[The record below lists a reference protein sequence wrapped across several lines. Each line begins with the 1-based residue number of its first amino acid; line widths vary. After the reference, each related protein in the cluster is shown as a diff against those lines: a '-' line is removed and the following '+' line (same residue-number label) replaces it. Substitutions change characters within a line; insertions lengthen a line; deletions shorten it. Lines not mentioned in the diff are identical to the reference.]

1 MPDPADPDPAQPDPV
16 QPAPVLPDPGSLAG
30 TRAVVTGA
38 AGGIGA
44 AVTALLRA
52 HGASV
57 DAWDLVDD
65 KDIRRV
71 DVTDR
76 QVVGDAWQAATQAG
90 PVDIVVSAAGV
101 MSDDWDTCMAVNAGG
116 VRNLLDVALDDLT
129 ARRSGSVVVVSSNAG
144 ATPRSGLA
152 AYAASKAAATSY
164 ARSLGLRVAP
174 HGVRVNIV
182 SPGSTDT
189 PMLRGMWTDD
199 SDRERVLAGEP
210 DAYRLGIPLGRI
222 ASPEDVASTVL
233 FLASSAARHITMHD
247 LRVDGGATLDM

>member
-1 MPDPADPDPAQPDPV
+1 MPDSALPDPALPDPV
-16 QPAPVLPDPGSLAG
+16 LLQPGSLAG

-52 HGASV
+52 HGSSV
-57 DAWDLVDD
+57 DAWDLVHDSG
-65 KDIRRV
+65 IRRV

-76 QVVGDAWQAATQAG
+76 QAVGEAWRAATQTG
-90 PVDIVVSAAGV
+90 PVDIVISAAGV

-116 VRNLLDVALDDLT
+116 VRNLLDVSLDDLT

-152 AYAASKAAATSY
+152 AYGASKAAATSY

-174 HGVRVNIV
+174 YGVRVNIV

-199 SDRERVLAGEP
+199 ADRDRVLAGEP

-222 ASPEDVASTVL
+222 ASPEDVASTVV
-233 FLASSAARHITMHD
+233 FLASNAARHITMHD

>member
-1 MPDPADPDPAQPDPV
+1 MPDPDLPEPAFPE
-16 QPAPVLPDPGSLAG
+16 PGSLAG

-44 AVTALLRA
+44 AVAALLRA

-57 DAWDLVDD
+57 DAWDLMHDTG
-65 KDIRRV
+65 IRSV

-76 QVVGDAWQAATQAG
+76 QAVGDAWKAATRAG

-116 VRNLLDVALDDLT
+116 VRNLLDIALDDLT

-174 HGVRVNIV
+174 YGVRVNIV

-189 PMLRGMWTDD
+189 PMLRGMWTEDA
-199 SDRERVLAGEP
+199 DRDRILAGEP

-222 ASPEDVASTVL
+222 ASPEDVASTVV

>member
-1 MPDPADPDPAQPDPV
+1 MPDASTPTGA
-16 QPAPVLPDPGSLAG
+16 
-30 TRAVVTGA
+30 RAVVAGA

-44 AVTALLRA
+44 AVVATLRA
-52 HGASV
+52 HGVHV
-57 DAWDLVDD
+57 DAWDVLPDHTT
-65 KDIRRV
+65 RAV

-76 QVVGDAWQAATQAG
+76 QAVRAAWKASNAEG
-90 PVDIVVSAAGV
+90 PVDIVVSAVGV

-116 VRNLLDVALDDLT
+116 VRNLLDAVLEDLT
-129 ARRSGSVVVVSSNAG
+129 ERRAGSVVVISSNAG

-189 PMLRGMWTDD
+189 PMLRGMWSGTDD
-199 SDRERVLAGEP
+199 RDRVLTGEP
-210 DAYRLGIPLGRI
+210 EAFRLGIPLGRI
-222 ASPEDVASTVL
+222 ATPDDIAATVA
-233 FLASSAARHITMHD
+233 FLASDAARHITMHD

>member
-1 MPDPADPDPAQPDPV
+1 MPDPD
-16 QPAPVLPDPGSLAG
+16 LPDPDLPEPGSLTG

-52 HGASV
+52 HGVRV
-57 DAWDLVDD
+57 DAWDIVHDNG
-65 KDIRRV
+65 IRSV

-76 QVVGDAWQAATQAG
+76 QAVGDAWQAATRAG
-90 PVDIVVSAAGV
+90 HVDIVVSAAGV
-101 MSDDWDTCMAVNAGG
+101 MSDEWDTCMAVNAGG
-116 VRNLLDVALDDLT
+116 VRNLLDIALDDLT

-174 HGVRVNIV
+174 YGVRVNIV

-189 PMLRGMWTDD
+189 PMLRGMWTEDA
-199 SDRERVLAGEP
+199 DRDRVLAGEP

-222 ASPEDVASTVL
+222 ASPEDVASTVV

>member
-1 MPDPADPDPAQPDPV
+1 MPDPDLPEPAFPE
-16 QPAPVLPDPGSLAG
+16 PVLPEPGSLAG

-44 AVTALLRA
+44 AVAALLRA

-57 DAWDLVDD
+57 DAWDLMHDTG
-65 KDIRRV
+65 IRSV

-76 QVVGDAWQAATQAG
+76 QAVGDAWKAATQAG

-101 MSDDWDTCMAVNAGG
+101 MADDWDTCMAMNAGG
-116 VRNLLDVALDDLT
+116 VRNLLDVSLDDLT

-174 HGVRVNIV
+174 YGVRVNIV

-189 PMLRGMWTDD
+189 PMLRGMWTEDA
-199 SDRERVLAGEP
+199 DRDRILAGEP

-222 ASPEDVASTVL
+222 ASPEDVASTVV